1 MFCVNTTFM
10 MSGAAIKYLCA
21 VLNSR
26 LITWYMGN
34 TALSSGMGVTRW
46 IRHTVEDIPIPSL
59 TEAKQRP
66 FVALVDRILD
76 AKGADA
82 AADTGVLE
90 AGLDGL
96 VYALYGLTAEEI
108 AAIGGA

>member
-1 MFCVNTTFM
+1 M

-21 VLNSR
+21 ALNSR

-34 TALSSGMGVTRW
+34 TALNSGMGVTRW
-46 IRHTVEDIPIPSL
+46 IRHTVEDIPILSL

-66 FVALVDRILD
+66 LVVLVDRILD
-76 AKGADA
+76 SKGADA
-82 AADTGVLE
+82 AAYPGALDVK
-90 AGLDGL
+90 LDGL
-96 VYALYGLTAEEI
+96 VYARYGFTLEEI